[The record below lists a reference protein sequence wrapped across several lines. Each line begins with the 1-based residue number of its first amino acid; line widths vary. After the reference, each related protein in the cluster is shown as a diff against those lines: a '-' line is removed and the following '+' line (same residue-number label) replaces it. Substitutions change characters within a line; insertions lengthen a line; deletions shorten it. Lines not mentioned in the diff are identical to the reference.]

1 MDGTLSPD
9 GGHVLH
15 MSEWIPAVLSPDY
28 SWYSHEGQWHPLSP
42 PSIKL
47 ARIQKNKSL
56 NRRYGNPAESNQT
69 SSGNAALFL
78 LGIIVSLW
86 FILDSSGRG
95 LTHPGILEI
104 SWLEMAGAN
113 CSVLDEP
120 LFDDL
125 AHDCYEAVR
134 QAQVFMAFLFVFFA
148 VFVALLLGELGKGSG
163 TVNTPAS
170 ARSRGPSVCE
180 HGQSKSLC
188 MCCAPNGALNRLLRA
203 RVRGALSGQDKA
215 CSTPELLGCSIE
227 VCRKHLEDQFWGGMI
242 WENHDL
248 LEAGTFEWHIDY
260 RRPCA
265 SFDLQFEEQQRM
277 CFHYTNLQPMWG
289 PQSSSKSSSFDEDS
303 FEWEWTG
310 EEWEFTGS
318 DVATNRNSPYG
329 SRGLY

>member
-9 GGHVLH
+9 GSFVLH

-28 SWYSHEGQWHPLSP
+28 SWYAHEGEWHPLSP

-56 NRRYGNPAESNQT
+56 NSRYENPAESNQT
-69 SSGNAALFL
+69 SSGKVALFL

-120 LFDDL
+120 VFRDL
-125 AHDCYEAVR
+125 AHDCYQAAR
-134 QAQVFMAFLFVFFA
+134 QAQVFLFSFSIFILVFF
-148 VFVALLLGELGKGSG
+148 VLPLLAELGKGSG

-170 ARSRGPSVCE
+170 ASSRGPPVCE
-180 HGQSKSLC
+180 HGQERSRC
-188 MCCAPNGALNRLLRA
+188 MSCSPNGALRRLLRA
-203 RVRGALSGQDKA
+203 RVRGALKGYRKA

-227 VCRKHLEDQFWGGMI
+227 VCRKHLEDQFEAGMN
-242 WENHDL
+242 WENHDNNRSYR
-248 LEAGTFEWHIDY
+248 EWYIDY

-265 SFDLQFEEQQRM
+265 SFDLEFEEQQRM

-289 PQSSSKSSSFDEDS
+289 PQSSSKRSSFDEDS

-318 DVATNRNSPYG
+318 D
-329 SRGLY
+329 